1 MIRLDLRQPASSSNK
16 GIRGFFVLLHSP
28 VHRPLHRCCVAWVFV
43 RTRAKEMRGG
53 NTTAERRA
61 TMFSDQPDAMSR
73 MGIRGSQWFTMDSIV
88 LAPGE
93 SSWGQ
98 RLYIA
103 VQSGT
108 TVPVVKGA
116 PIAGLETQIVFKRRV
131 REEIRRRSVVPLCS
145 PINLTRCRARE
156 SVDHNSQR
164 WTSSFLAPGERCC
177 RLSNKHSPRTNL
189 IDSVPKP

>member
-1 MIRLDLRQPASSSNK
+1 
-16 GIRGFFVLLHSP
+16 
-28 VHRPLHRCCVAWVFV
+28 
-43 RTRAKEMRGG
+43 
-53 NTTAERRA
+53 
-61 TMFSDQPDAMSR
+61 MFSDQPHAMSR
-73 MGIRGSQWFTMDSIV
+73 KGTRGSHRFTMDSIV

-93 SSWGQ
+93 SCWGQ

-145 PINLTRCRARE
+145 PINLTRCRERESVDHNGLRWTPSFLAPGESCWGQRLYIAVQSGTTVPVVKGAPITGLETQIVFKRRVREEIRRRSVVLLCSPINLTRCHARE
-156 SVDHNSQR
+156 SVDHNGLR
-164 WTSSFLAPGERCC
+164 WTPSF
-177 RLSNKHSPRTNL
+177 
-189 IDSVPKP
+189 